1 MTPNLTH
8 TISRRKFL
16 NSTAMTAA
24 GALMLK
30 PEGARASASGAPVRL
45 GLLGCGGRGTTV
57 ATGFVNNTQT
67 RVVAIADLFPDK
79 LDTARKHLDEIQA
92 KLGYPAIDLS
102 QIFRG
107 PHACEQIAAS
117 KEVDFILITT
127 PPFFHPSHLET
138 VVAAGKHVY
147 CEKPVAIDVPGAK
160 KVIRIGEKA
169 QGKLSLEV
177 GFQLRKAPPYVELV
191 KRIHAGALG
200 EIGCGMGSYC
210 CGHLDRPDWP
220 GASPEEARLR
230 NWPWDRTLSGDII
243 VEQNIHIIDIF
254 NWTLQRHPVK
264 AVGSGSRKLRTDSGN
279 CWDNFNLVFTYP
291 DDVQVSF
298 NSTQFGNPAFD
309 AGAIFYGHKGSSRA
323 HYDHRVS
330 IAGAEP
336 WDAGLGPAIGAQ
348 QFSAS
353 GAFKGALDQ
362 ADPEKQ
368 KAFIASITGGE
379 FHNQAAQGAESALST
394 MLGRMAAYT
403 GRVVTWDELMNSDE
417 GYEPNIDLSKFS

>member
-1 MTPNLTH
+1 MTPNITQ
-8 TISRRKFL
+8 TISRRRFL

-30 PEGARASASGAPVRL
+30 PRGARASASGSLVRL

-127 PPFFHPSHLET
+127 PPYFHPSHLET

-230 NWPWDRTLSGDII
+230 NWLWDRALSGDIS

-254 NWTLQRHPVK
+254 NWTLQRHPGK

-279 CWDNFNLVFTYP
+279 CWDNFNIVFTYP

-309 AGAIFYGHKGSSRA
+309 AGAIFDGPKGSFKPITITALASPEQSRGTRGLVLHPGRNNSQPREPSRA
-323 HYDHRVS
+323 LLTRPIRKSKRHLSPASPAVNFTTRQPRAPNPRS
-330 IAGAEP
+330 APCWGEWPPTPAGWSP
-336 WDAGLGPAIGAQ
+336 G
-348 QFSAS
+348 
-353 GAFKGALDQ
+353 
-362 ADPEKQ
+362 
-368 KAFIASITGGE
+368 
-379 FHNQAAQGAESALST
+379 
-394 MLGRMAAYT
+394 
-403 GRVVTWDELMNSDE
+403 MN
-417 GYEPNIDLSKFS
+417 